1 MMMGP
6 DDGADGFQRDTICA
20 KLIGNIMFNFQDRL
34 GRFDLVEDL
43 QCQPQSAYMKGYHVR
58 HRFTSPEMRLEI
70 AMQAYSLVA
79 AFLSNLFSV
88 RGQKEPFHCYS
99 CFRSRSC
106 STVYWGCHGREWGF
120 WKHRLLVRMF
130 ALRELLT
137 RPPSSPCILEG

>member
-1 MMMGP
+1 MMGP

-70 AMQAYSLVA
+70 AMQALTHWWQLFFPIFSQSEVKK
-79 AFLSNLFSV
+79 NLFIV
-88 RGQKEPFHCYS
+88 IPVFDQEAVARY
-99 CFRSRSC
+99 
-106 STVYWGCHGREWGF
+106 
-120 WKHRLLVRMF
+120 
-130 ALRELLT
+130 
-137 RPPSSPCILEG
+137 IEGVMA